1 LRIAL
6 TDEQAAL
13 RDEIRAYFANLL
25 SPELEQEVSSGE
37 YGGGPLA
44 TAALKRLAQDGW
56 LGLGWPEEYGGKGW
70 SAVEQWIFFDE
81 AMRSGVPIPFLTI
94 NTIGPSI
101 QQFGTEEQKDFFL
114 PRILAGET
122 IFAIGYTEPSA
133 GTDLASLQTRGI
145 VEGDELVIN
154 GQKLYTSLADH
165 ADYVWLAVRT
175 EPGTGPGTDPSGS
188 LKHKGI
194 TIVIVP
200 TDAEGFSYT
209 PIPVMGDAS
218 TFSTYY
224 EDVRVPLSNVVGG
237 LNNGWS
243 LIVNQLNYERVSLAT
258 PGMLEKAYV
267 DVLGWARETKTADGS
282 RVIDQ
287 QWVRV
292 LLGKVHARLDAL
304 KLLNWKVAWG
314 VTQGVTR
321 IEESSAAKVYGTE
334 MFCECYGHL
343 MEVIG
348 SAGTLKRGSPG
359 AAVKGRCERAYRG
372 TLILTFGGGVNEI
385 QRDLIA
391 VFGLGMP
398 RSLRQGGG

>member
-1 LRIAL
+1 MQIAL
-6 TDEQAAL
+6 TDEQDRL
-13 RDEIRAYFANLL
+13 RAEIRAYFADLL
-25 SPELEQEVSSGE
+25 TPELEAEVSSGE
-37 YGGGPLA
+37 YGGGDHA
-44 TAALKRLAQDGW
+44 MAALARLAEDGW

-101 QQFGTEEQKDFFL
+101 QQFGTQEQKDFFL
-114 PRILAGET
+114 PRILDGEI
-122 IFAIGYTEPSA
+122 IFAVGYTEPAA
-133 GTDLASLQTRGI
+133 GTDLASLQTKGV
-145 VEGDELVIN
+145 VEGDQLIIN
-154 GQKLYTSLADH
+154 GQKIYTSLSDH

-175 EPGTGPGTDPSGS
+175 DPEAP
-188 LKHKGI
+188 KHKGI

-209 PIPVMGDAS
+209 PIPVIGDAK

-258 PGMLEKAYV
+258 PGMLEKNFV
-267 DVLGWARETKTADGS
+267 DVLDWAKRTKRADGS

-287 QWVRV
+287 EWVRIK
-292 LLGKVHARLDAL
+292 LGKVYAKLDAL

-334 MFCECYGHL
+334 MYCEAYGDL
-343 MEVIG
+343 IEVMG
-348 SAGTLKRGSPG
+348 ANGTLKRGSPG
-359 AAVKGRCERAYRG
+359 AILKGRCERSYRG

-391 VFGLGMP
+391 VFGLDMP
-398 RSLRQGGG
+398 RSLR

>member
-1 LRIAL
+1 MRIAL
-6 TDEQAAL
+6 TDEQVAL
-13 RDEIRAYFANLL
+13 RDEIRAYFADLL
-25 SPELEQEVSSGE
+25 TPELEEEVSSGE
-37 YGGGPLA
+37 YGGGPHA
-44 TAALKRLAQDGW
+44 MAALARLAEDGW
-56 LGLGWPEEYGGKGW
+56 LGLGWPEQYGGKGW
-70 SAVEQWIFFDE
+70 SAIEQWIFFDE

-101 QQFGTEEQKDFFL
+101 QQFGSEEQKDFFL
-114 PRILAGET
+114 PKILAGEI

-133 GTDLASLQTRGI
+133 GTDLASLQTKAV

-154 GQKLYTSLADH
+154 GQKIYTSLADH

-175 EPGTGPGTDPSGS
+175 DPDAP
-188 LKHKGI
+188 KHKGI

-200 TDAEGFSYT
+200 THAEGFSYT
-209 PIPVMGDAS
+209 PIPVIGDAS

-258 PGMLEKAYV
+258 PGMLEKNYA
-267 DVLGWARETKTADGS
+267 DVLAWAKQTKTADGS

-287 QWVRV
+287 EWVRV
-292 LLGKVHARLDAL
+292 KLAHVHAKLDAL

-314 VTQGVTR
+314 ATQDIMK

-334 MFCECYGHL
+334 MYCEAYGQL
-343 MEVIG
+343 MEVMG
-348 SAGTLKRGSPG
+348 AAGTLKRGSPG

-398 RSLRQGGG
+398 RSLR